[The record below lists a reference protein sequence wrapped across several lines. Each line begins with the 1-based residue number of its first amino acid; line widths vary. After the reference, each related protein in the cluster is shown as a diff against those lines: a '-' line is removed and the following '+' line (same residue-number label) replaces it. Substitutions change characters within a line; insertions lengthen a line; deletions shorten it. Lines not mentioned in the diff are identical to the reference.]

1 MSRSLAR
8 RRGQRAV
15 IAAVVAVAVL
25 VPLGAHA
32 LTPTF
37 PDVPADHAF
46 FDEIEWM
53 NDTGVTEGFP
63 DGTFK
68 PNQPVTRGSMS
79 AFMQRLYD
87 VQEDLSWNTGSSTFS
102 GFAAGTWTDVPAAQG
117 QVTVPDGVNAN
128 LVARFTA
135 ESSCAGGAEAP
146 WCAMRIV
153 FGTAGYDGPMNE
165 MYPVVGDDY
174 AFDAVETGG
183 GSWEGHAFERFAYGN
198 PGTTYYFK
206 VQGQRV
212 GATSMAVDDWS
223 FAVETDLQPSD
234 YIPF

>member
-1 MSRSLAR
+1 VVVLAL
-8 RRGQRAV
+8 AV
-15 IAAVVAVAVL
+15 PIAAQ
-25 VPLGAHA
+25 A

-53 NDTGVTEGFP
+53 NDTGITQGFP

-87 VQEDLSWNTGSSTFS
+87 LQDDLSWNTGQYFGT
-102 GFAAGTWTDVPAAQG
+102 FAAAPTWTDIPGAQATL
-117 QVTVPDGVNAN
+117 TVPDGVHAN
-128 LVARFTA
+128 IVARFTA
-135 ESSCAGGAEAP
+135 ESNCSGTPEN
-146 WCAMRIV
+146 WCSIRILMSSTG
-153 FGTAGYDGPMNE
+153 FDGPYQS
-165 MYPVVGDDY
+165 MYPDSGDGY
-174 AFDAVETGG
+174 AFDGGETGG
-183 GSWEGHAFERFAYGN
+183 GSWEGNAMERYAYGQ

-206 VQGQRV
+206 VQGTRL
-212 GATSMAVDDWS
+212 GAIGMTVDDWT
-223 FAVETDLQPSD
+223 FAAETDLQPSD